1 MPNFQLLCSTQLVLV
16 TCAKL
21 RTGEEVEDADGEAVR
36 ECVGVN
42 FEESSSSVDSLPDES
57 EAIRERG

>member
-1 MPNFQLLCSTQLVLV
+1 VLV